1 MLRSRG
7 FLNHFELPIMVRTF
21 QQCSAERRRS
31 LTLAAL
37 VSFLC
42 ASLLACSGQS
52 EAQLISSAK
61 AALAK
66 QDTQSAVIQLK
77 NALASNPDSAQAR
90 LLLGQALLA
99 QGNASAAVLELRKA
113 EALQVGDE
121 QVTADL
127 ARAMLLVGEEAK
139 LIAQYGSVELRDA
152 SIAADLKTSLA
163 TALAIQGDKSRAAA
177 VVEDALRLKPGYAPA
192 LITQARLRA
201 MDGATDD
208 ALALL
213 EQVLSANKGDARAA
227 VLKAE
232 LLIYGKRDP
241 TSGLA
246 AYRQALDA
254 QPSSVPA
261 RVGVIDVLLSQ
272 QKMTEARSEFEI
284 LKKAAPANPET
295 VYYEAQFAFNDK
307 DYKKTRELTEQV
319 LKSFPNNVR
328 VLELAGAAEFRL
340 RNYLPAEAMLSKA
353 LKLAP
358 QQRLSRLLLAQTY
371 LRTGEPQKTIETLK
385 PVLDAGLA
393 DGTALSLA
401 GEAYLQIG
409 DAKASEQAFQAALKA
424 APNDARVRTS
434 AAMAQMARGNNSS
447 AITELEA
454 VAAGDNGPR
463 ADLALISARLRQN
476 DVAGAL
482 KAIDGLEKKLPDQAL
497 PHQLRGRVLT
507 LKNDLPGAAK
517 SFEAAI
523 AKEPGYFPPVASL
536 AALDLA
542 ANKPEKAR
550 ERFAAFIQA
559 QPKRWQAHMAMAEL
573 EARVGA
579 PAAKVTEALRAAVKA
594 NAGEARP
601 HIALVNNLI
610 GQGDGKAA
618 LLAAQ
623 DATASLPNSTEVMDA
638 LGRAELAAGDTQRA
652 LTTFKKL
659 AGLQPRNPMPEM
671 RLAEVH
677 MAAKDNES
685 AARALRRAA
694 ELSPGNPAVPRAQ
707 ARLAMMDGK
716 PDEAVKVARDLQKRF
731 PQDPV
736 GLTLEGDVEANRKN
750 WDAAANAY
758 RGVLKLGQSSEATA
772 KLHTVLVSANK
783 AAEADRLA
791 ADWLKANPKDTS
803 FNYFLGDVALAQG
816 DLPRAEVRYRAV
828 LQVEPENALALN
840 NVAWLMAKQGKPG
853 ALPLAQKANQ
863 LLPDRAPLIDTLSY
877 ALEAENKV
885 PEAIEAQK
893 RAIALAP
900 KDSNMALRL
909 AKLYIKAGDK
919 TRARAELDSL
929 SRLGDKFSGQ
939 AEVSALLKTL

>member
-1 MLRSRG
+1 MHTVRRLSTAR
-7 FLNHFELPIMVRTF
+7 LLPV
-21 QQCSAERRRS
+21 A
-31 LTLAAL
+31 LGAALLLAACGGP
-37 VSFLC
+37 SDT
-42 ASLLACSGQS
+42 ASVA
-52 EAQLISSAK
+52 SAT
-61 AALAK
+61 AAFEKKDYAAA
-66 QDTQSAVIQLK
+66 TIQLK
-77 NALASNPDSAQAR
+77 NALQANPQSQEAR
-90 LLLGQALLA
+90 LLLGLTLLATGDAAGAAVELTKAQELQAPDIKVVPALARALLQSGELPRLLA
-99 QGNASAAVLELRKA
+99 QFSKTELS
-113 EALQVGDE
+113 DP
-121 QVTADL
+121 L
-127 ARAMLLVGEEAK
+127 AN
-139 LIAQYGSVELRDA
+139 
-152 SIAADLKTSLA
+152 ADLKTSVA
-163 TALAIQGDKSRAAA
+163 TAFATQGDLIKAKSLLAA
-177 VVEDALRLKPGYAPA
+177 ENQLDP
-192 LITQARLRA
+192 
-201 MDGATDD
+201 

-213 EQVLSANKGDARAA
+213 EEGLQREPGNERAGLMKAEMLLYGKNDPEGAMAAFRKVLAAEAKSVAARAGIINILLMQQKLDA
-227 VLKAE
+227 ARTEFAE
-232 LLIYGKRDP
+232 L
-241 TSGLA
+241 
-246 AYRQALDA
+246 
-254 QPSSVPA
+254 
-261 RVGVIDVLLSQ
+261 
-272 QKMTEARSEFEI
+272 
-284 LKKAAPANPET
+284 KKTAPNHPET
-295 VYYEAQFAFNDK
+295 VYFDAQFAFNDK

-371 LRTGEPQKTIETLK
+371 WRTGEPQKTIETLK
-385 PVLDAGLA
+385 PVLDANLA

-559 QPKRWQAHMAMAEL
+559 QPKSWQAHMAMAEL

-772 KLHTVLVSANK
+772 KLHT
-783 AAEADRLA
+783 
-791 ADWLKANPKDTS
+791 
-803 FNYFLGDVALAQG
+803 
-816 DLPRAEVRYRAV
+816 
-828 LQVEPENALALN
+828 
-840 NVAWLMAKQGKPG
+840 
-853 ALPLAQKANQ
+853 
-863 LLPDRAPLIDTLSY
+863 
-877 ALEAENKV
+877 
-885 PEAIEAQK
+885 
-893 RAIALAP
+893 
-900 KDSNMALRL
+900 
-909 AKLYIKAGDK
+909 
-919 TRARAELDSL
+919 
-929 SRLGDKFSGQ
+929 
-939 AEVSALLKTL
+939 

>member
-1 MLRSRG
+1 MRMHTVRRLSTAH
-7 FLNHFELPIMVRTF
+7 LLPV
-21 QQCSAERRRS
+21 A
-31 LTLAAL
+31 LGAALLLAACGGP
-37 VSFLC
+37 SDT
-42 ASLLACSGQS
+42 ASVA
-52 EAQLISSAK
+52 SAT
-61 AALAK
+61 AAFEKKDYAAA
-66 QDTQSAVIQLK
+66 TIQLK
-77 NALASNPDSAQAR
+77 NALQANPQSQEAR
-90 LLLGQALLA
+90 LLLGLTLLATGDAAGAAVELTKAQELQAPDIKVVPALARTLLQSGELPRLLA
-99 QGNASAAVLELRKA
+99 QFSKTELS
-113 EALQVGDE
+113 DP
-121 QVTADL
+121 L
-127 ARAMLLVGEEAK
+127 AN
-139 LIAQYGSVELRDA
+139 
-152 SIAADLKTSLA
+152 ADLKTSVA
-163 TALAIQGDKSRAAA
+163 TAFATQGDLIKAKALADEARAAQPDFVPA
-177 VVEDALRLKPGYAPA
+177 IVV
-192 LITQARLRA
+192 QARLLA
-201 MDGATDD
+201 AENQLDP

-213 EQVLSANKGDARAA
+213 EEGLQREPGNERAG
-227 VLKAE
+227 LMKAE
-232 LLIYGKRDP
+232 MLLYGKNDAD
-241 TSGLA
+241 GAMA
-246 AYRQALDA
+246 AYRKVLAAEAKSVAARAGIINILLMQQKLDA
-254 QPSSVPA
+254 A
-261 RVGVIDVLLSQ
+261 R
-272 QKMTEARSEFEI
+272 TEFAE
-284 LKKAAPANPET
+284 LKKTAPNHPET
-295 VYYEAQFAFNDK
+295 VYYDAQFAFNDK

-559 QPKRWQAHMAMAEL
+559 QPKSWQAHMAMAEL

-579 PAAKVTEALRAAVKA
+579 PAAKVSEALRAAVKA

-623 DATASLPNSTEVMDA
+623 DATASLPNSTEVMDS

-885 PEAIEAQK
+885 SEAIEAQK